1 MSVAEKYGKPLPVE
15 SLSNETLQQVRAVG
29 QQLASSGVVQR
40 ESLGSGAPVTTPAM
54 KYGGGSKSLQRELPQ
69 RSRSI

>member
-15 SLSNETLQQVRAVG
+15 SLSKETLQQVRAVG
-29 QQLASSGVVQR
+29 QQLAESGVRQ
-40 ESLGSGAPVTTPAM
+40 ESLGSGAPVATPAM
-54 KYGGGSKSLQRELPQ
+54 KYGGSARPLQRELPQ